1 MSTVCP
7 VRIQFKG
14 YQLLYPVSIL
24 SVEDVL
30 QILSQWT
37 NLNVH
42 IVMQNFLKTSI
53 LMIHQKIGNKKILKL
68 ISNLCV
74 RGVDFAPFYDF
85 SMGFWKCSDSAVF
98 FYFFLNFIIWEF
110 FITSLNCIGGVMVS
124 VLTSSAVYRGFA
136 PGLCKLQKCCTRLAA
151 ANAKAYQFLAHG
163 RWFSQSTPAYYTSK
177 NGCHDL
183 AEILLKMALN
193 TNNHSKS
200 TD

>member
-53 LMIHQKIGNKKILKL
+53 LMIHQKIGNKKILWL

-124 VLTSSAVYRGFA
+124 VLTSSAVYRGFE
-136 PGLCKLQKCCTRLAA
+136 PRLGQTKDYKIGICCFSAKHAALKRKSKDWLAR
-151 ANAKAYQFLAHG
+151 N
-163 RWFSQSTPAYYTSK
+163 QSNVSWVEWCVYPRTVVSV
-177 NGCHDL
+177 
-183 AEILLKMALN
+183 
-193 TNNHSKS
+193 S
-200 TD
+200 